1 MLVLLSFWCRKLL
14 DLAAFF
20 CSNHPSPRFSQVK
33 ALYSNT
39 TYGQHR
45 RDRLSQDRMIS
56 LASRKRKSPPPQI
69 NILVPRDADDDD
81 DDNERGGRETPTQTP
96 TIPPTPPATTPAGP
110 SSALA
115 TITVTAPAQTA
126 TVTMFVTGGA
136 SQATVTVTATP
147 VSAIP
152 AAETSTPAPNL
163 GVNADMLQMDTV
175 ETSAAPAE
183 TTTDSVQ
190 TSGAMILGPGANFIA
205 GVGVAGMPSFT
216 SLPVVEERTLLTC
229 SKSWTVS
236 SSGDRNHHIAQ
247 KETEEGATGT

>member
-1 MLVLLSFWCRKLL
+1 M
-14 DLAAFF
+14 A
-20 CSNHPSPRFSQVK
+20 
-33 ALYSNT
+33 
-39 TYGQHR
+39 
-45 RDRLSQDRMIS
+45 S
-56 LASRKRKSPPPQI
+56 LASRKRKSPPPPI
-69 NILVPRDADDDD
+69 DILVPRDGDDDDDDD
-81 DDNERGGRETPTQTP
+81 DDNGRGGQETPAQTP
-96 TIPPTPPATTPAGP
+96 KIPPTPSATTTVRPSTSSFPATSRTTPAGP
-110 SSALA
+110 ASALA
-115 TITVTAPAQTA
+115 TITVTAPARTA

-175 ETSAAPAE
+175 GTSAAPAMA
-183 TTTDSVQ
+183 TTDSVQ

-236 SSGDRNHHIAQ
+236 SSGGRNHHIAQ